1 MRYLNLRIIGLAL
14 LLTLFG
20 NASAGSL
27 RDLLNKRNTKQQESE
42 LSSDDKASG
51 SFALPQGVR
60 VLKDVSYGNN
70 SAQRMD
76 VYLPA
81 SAANAPV
88 IFMVHG
94 GAWRVGDKAAS
105 SVVENKVI
113 RWVTRGFIM
122 VSVNY
127 RMLPEADPLTQAGDV
142 AQALASAQAQAPTWG
157 GDPDKFILMGHSA
170 GAHLVALLAASPAP
184 GAHVWLGAVSL
195 DSAVMDVAGI
205 MQKNHYRFY
214 DKAFGKDTAYWKAAS
229 PLDVLTTGAKPI
241 LLVCSSIRRD
251 KPCDQAHA
259 FAAKAA
265 SLSIRT
271 EVSEQALSHKDINRT
286 LGLPGA
292 YTDAVETFMGSL
304 DGSVRKMLSGEK

>member
-1 MRYLNLRIIGLAL
+1 MRYLNLRLIGLAL

-20 NASAGSL
+20 NAACAGPL
-27 RDLLNKRNTKQQESE
+27 RDWLSKRNADPQELE
-42 LSSDDKASG
+42 LSPDDKASA
-51 SFALPQGVR
+51 SVTLPLGVR
-60 VLKDVSYGNN
+60 VLKDVSYGGD
-70 SAQRMD
+70 STQRMD

-81 SAANAPV
+81 HAAKAPV

-105 SVVENKVI
+105 AVVENKVA

-142 AQALASAQAQAPTWG
+142 ARALTAAQTQAPTWG
-157 GDPDKFILMGHSA
+157 GDPEKFILMGHSA
-170 GAHLVALLAASPAP
+170 GAHLVALLAASPVKVQA
-184 GAHVWLGAVSL
+184 LGAVSL

-214 DKAFGKDTAYWKAAS
+214 DKAFGKDAAYWQAAS
-229 PLDVLTTGAKPI
+229 PLAVLTGDAKPM
-241 LLVCSSIRRD
+241 LLVCSSVRRD
-251 KPCDQAHA
+251 QPCAQAWA

-265 SLSIRT
+265 DLGIRS

-292 YTDAVETFMGSL
+292 YTDAVETFMASL
-304 DGSVRKMLSGEK
+304 DESVHKMLADSK